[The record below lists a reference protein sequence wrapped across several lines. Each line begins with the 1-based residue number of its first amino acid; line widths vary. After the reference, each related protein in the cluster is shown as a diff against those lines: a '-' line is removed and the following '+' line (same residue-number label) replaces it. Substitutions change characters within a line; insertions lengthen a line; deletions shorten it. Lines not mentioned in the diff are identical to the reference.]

1 MSRPVPTRALDS
13 EFALEP
19 EPEPIRSDGT
29 TSAAAAVETEGVPVV
44 AEAGVGRTPEG
55 AKVLGGAV
63 VGMAVGAGV
72 LGAGVVGVT
81 VEGLGVLGGAVGTI
95 VGVAVGLGVAGT
107 GVGVSVGVAVGGKG
121 TAAAATT
128 QQLCAQFTS
137 IHDCDAPAHCPCDA
151 RVEQASFKSITK
163 QVAKGRGAAVAI
175 DDGPVGLGAHARSS
189 LFAHANFWPL
199 ATHVAL
205 SDRRAGVVTSWHLSQ
220 Q

>member
-95 VGVAVGLGVAGT
+95 VGVAVGLSVAGT

-151 RVEQASFKSITK
+151 RVEQASFKPRT
-163 QVAKGRGAAVAI
+163 R
-175 DDGPVGLGAHARSS
+175 R
-189 LFAHANFWPL
+189 L
-199 ATHVAL
+199 A
-205 SDRRAGVVTSWHLSQ
+205 DC
-220 Q
+220 

>member
-63 VGMAVGAGV
+63 VGMAVGAGVLGAGVVGVTVEGLGV

-151 RVEQASFKSITK
+151 RVEQASFKSITT
-163 QVAKGRGAAVAI
+163 QVAKG
-175 DDGPVGLGAHARSS
+175 
-189 LFAHANFWPL
+189 
-199 ATHVAL
+199 
-205 SDRRAGVVTSWHLSQ
+205 
-220 Q
+220 